1 MDVEGEAQ
9 CFHPCMAGQ
18 AWCEV
23 GVNIASSGFGELW
36 KQTPPVRCQDA
47 VEGGWGQ
54 KSFTLNRLNSF
65 FINVAVYQSK
75 MASTKLCVCV
85 GGGDLKN
92 MAVLPFY

>member
-23 GVNIASSGFGELW
+23 GVNIALSGFGELW

-47 VEGGWGQ
+47 VEGGLRSEVFHTELFKQ
-54 KSFTLNRLNSF
+54 FLHKCSRLPIQNGLH
-65 FINVAVYQSK
+65 K
-75 MASTKLCVCV
+75 V
-85 GGGDLKN
+85 GGG
-92 MAVLPFY
+92 P

>member
-1 MDVEGEAQ
+1 MSLINNECVISFKKGKMDVEGEAQ

-47 VEGGWGQ
+47 VEGG
-54 KSFTLNRLNSF
+54 
-65 FINVAVYQSK
+65 
-75 MASTKLCVCV
+75 
-85 GGGDLKN
+85 
-92 MAVLPFY
+92 

>member
-47 VEGGWGQ
+47 VEGG
-54 KSFTLNRLNSF
+54 
-65 FINVAVYQSK
+65 
-75 MASTKLCVCV
+75 
-85 GGGDLKN
+85 
-92 MAVLPFY
+92 